1 MTRQN
6 RKGTQ
11 MISIEIG
18 LQQNIRPRRAARIGE
33 DSDLAVPEAGY
44 GAREIAAL
52 RATGVMT

>member
-6 RKGTQ
+6 REGTQ

-33 DSDLAVPEAGY
+33 DSDRVVPEAGY
-44 GAREIAAL
+44 GAREIAACCSPE
-52 RATGVMT
+52 